1 MPSPATLGV
10 FDLDDPNP
18 LTDWHEDR
26 GLDPDPKILIEDLC
40 IVQALGTFE
49 RGLQDT
55 DICLRQVSV
64 MVQKLELH
72 QYNPDFSGNLSVDKE
87 MLINY
92 VVKGH

>member
-1 MPSPATLGV
+1 M
-10 FDLDDPNP
+10 
-18 LTDWHEDR
+18 
-26 GLDPDPKILIEDLC
+26 
-40 IVQALGTFE
+40 QALGTFE

-72 QYNPDFSGNLSVDKE
+72 RHNPNFSGNLSVDKE

>member
-1 MPSPATLGV
+1 MPPPATLSV
-10 FDLDDPNP
+10 FDQPRHQNS
-18 LTDWHEDR
+18 DR
-26 GLDPDPKILIEDLC
+26 GP
-40 IVQALGTFE
+40 VQALGTFE
-49 RGLQDT
+49 RGLRNT

-72 QYNPDFSGNLSVDKE
+72 RHNPNFSGNLSVDKE